1 MIVYSGNIPYKHFP
15 FFRRQKGLFFNRI
28 IGINLFQGAIEP
40 VYLPLLEVTHHGK
53 LIWIVFYSTKPLL
66 GITLTA
72 GKPFIHIE
80 IIKEVN
86 PYD

>member
-28 IGINLFQGAIEP
+28 IGINLYQGAIEP
-40 VYLPLLEVTHHGK
+40 VYLPLVEIAHEGK
-53 LIWIVFYSTKPLL
+53 LVWIVIYSTIPLL
-66 GITLTA
+66 GITLMR

-80 IIKEVN
+80 RIKSS
-86 PYD
+86 DD